1 MIKNRD
7 SLKAKAANLSNKTN
21 IPNKYLIQNFMF
33 ESLLKRISLSN
44 YKDKFI
50 IKGGLLLSSI
60 FGVNLRS
67 TMDLDTTIKGL
78 ALNRDTI
85 IKVINEIISI
95 DLNDNVKLEIENIK
109 DIREEELYSGFN
121 VNLKADF
128 DGLKTNL
135 MIDITTGDIITYK
148 EVEFKYTTLF
158 DNEIINIMSYNYET
172 IIAEKYESIISRN
185 IDNTRM
191 KDYYDLYMFVKLKWD
206 DINKDILIKAIINT
220 SKNRETIDYIINSNK
235 YLELIT
241 NDERLKLLW
250 NNYQNNY
257 EYAKD
262 ISFEDT
268 ITAIKKIIEILE
280 NELVQV

>member
-7 SLKAKAANLSNKTN
+7 SLKAKASNLSKKTN

-33 ESLLKRISLSN
+33 EALLKRISKSK

-78 ALNRDTI
+78 PLDRETI
-85 IKVINEIISI
+85 TKVINEIINI
-95 DLNDNVKLEIENIK
+95 DVEDNVKLEIENIK
-109 DIREEELYSGFN
+109 DIREEELYSGFE
-121 VNLKADF
+121 VNLKAEF

-135 MIDITTGDIITYK
+135 MIDITTGDVITYK
-148 EVEFKYTTLF
+148 EVEFKYNTIF
-158 DNEIINIMSYNYET
+158 DNETINIMTYNYET
-172 IIAEKYESIISRN
+172 IIAEKFESIISRN

-191 KDYYDLYMFVKLKWD
+191 KDYYDLYMFVNLKWN
-206 DINKDILIKAIINT
+206 DINKDTLRKAIINT
-220 SKNRETIDYIINSNK
+220 SKARETLDYIDNANK
-235 YLELIT
+235 YIELIS
-241 NDERLKLLW
+241 DDSRLKSLW
-250 NNYQNNY
+250 NSYQNNY

-262 ISFEDT
+262 IEFVDT
-268 ITAIKKIIEILE
+268 INAIKGISEI
-280 NELVQV
+280 VVPVGA

>member
-7 SLKAKAANLSNKTN
+7 SLKAKASNLSKKTN

-33 ESLLKRISLSN
+33 EALLKRISKSK

-78 ALNRDTI
+78 PLDRETI
-85 IKVINEIISI
+85 TKVINEIISI
-95 DLNDNVKLEIENIK
+95 DLDDNVNLEIENIK
-109 DIREEELYSGFN
+109 DIREEELYSGFE
-121 VNLKADF
+121 VNLKAEF

-135 MIDITTGDIITYK
+135 MIDITTGDVITYK
-148 EVEFKYTTLF
+148 EVEFKYNTLF
-158 DNEIINIMSYNYET
+158 DNETINIMTYNYET
-172 IIAEKYESIISRN
+172 IIAEKFESIISRN

-191 KDYYDLYMFVKLKWD
+191 KDYYDLYMFVNLKWN
-206 DINKDILIKAIINT
+206 DINKDTLRKAIINT
-220 SKNRETIDYIINSNK
+220 SKARETLDYIDNANK
-235 YLELIT
+235 YIELIS
-241 NDERLKLLW
+241 DDSRLKALW

-262 ISFEDT
+262 IEFIDT
-268 ITAIKKIIEILE
+268 INAIKVISEIIVPVAI
-280 NELVQV
+280 

>member
-7 SLKAKAANLSNKTN
+7 SLKAKVSNLSNKTN

-33 ESLLKRISLSN
+33 EALLKRISKSK

-78 ALNRDTI
+78 LLDRETI
-85 IKVINEIISI
+85 TKVINDIISI
-95 DLNDNVKLEIENIK
+95 EIGDNIKLEIENIK

-121 VNLKADF
+121 VNLKAEF

-135 MIDITTGDIITYK
+135 MIDITTGDVITYK
-148 EVEFKYTTLF
+148 EVEFKYNTLF
-158 DNEIINIMSYNYET
+158 DNEIINIMTYNYE
-172 IIAEKYESIISRN
+172 IILAEKFESIISRN

-191 KDYYDLYMFVKLKWD
+191 KDYYDLYMFVNLKWN
-206 DINKDILIKAIINT
+206 DINKDTLRKAIINT
-220 SKNRETIDYIINSNK
+220 AKNRESLDYIDDSSK
-235 YLELIT
+235 YIELISE
-241 NDERLKLLW
+241 DSRLKSLW
-250 NNYQNNY
+250 NSYKSNYD
-257 EYAKD
+257 YAED
-262 ISFEDT
+262 IEFIDT
-268 ITAIKKIIEILE
+268 INAIKVISE
-280 NELVQV
+280 VVVPARV

>member
-1 MIKNRD
+1 MIKNKD
-7 SLKAKAANLSNKTN
+7 SLKAKASNLAKKTN
-21 IPNKYLIQNFMF
+21 IPNKYIIHNFMF
-33 ESLLKRISLSN
+33 EALLKRISNSN

-78 ALNRDTI
+78 PLNKSTI
-85 IKVINEIISI
+85 TKVITEIINI
-95 DLNDNVKLEIENIK
+95 DLKDNITFEIENIK
-109 DIREEELYSGFN
+109 DIREEDLYSGYN

-148 EVEFKYTTLF
+148 EVEFKYNTLF
-158 DNEIINIMSYNYET
+158 DNEIINIMTYNYET
-172 IIAEKYESIISRN
+172 IIAEKFESIISRN

-191 KDYYDLYMFVKLKWD
+191 KDYYDLYMFVNLKWN
-206 DINKDILIKAIINT
+206 DINKETLRKAIINT
-220 SKNRETIDYIINSNK
+220 SKARETLDYIDNANK
-235 YLELIT
+235 YIELIS
-241 NDERLKLLW
+241 DDSRLNLLW
-250 NNYQNNY
+250 NSYQNNY

-262 ISFEDT
+262 IEFEDT
-268 ITAIKKIIEILE
+268 INAIKVISEI
-280 NELVQV
+280 VVPVSA

>member
-1 MIKNRD
+1 MIKNKD
-7 SLKAKAANLSNKTN
+7 SLKAKASNLAKQTN
-21 IPNKYLIQNFMF
+21 IPNKYIIQNFMF
-33 ESLLKRISLSN
+33 EALLKRISNSV

-78 ALNRDTI
+78 PLNKSTI
-85 IKVINEIISI
+85 TKVITEIINI
-95 DLNDNVKLEIENIK
+95 DLKDNITFEIENIK
-109 DIREEELYSGFN
+109 DIREEDLYSGYN

-148 EVEFKYTTLF
+148 EVEFKYNTLF
-158 DNEIINIMSYNYET
+158 DNDTINIMTYNYET
-172 IIAEKYESIISRN
+172 IIAEKFESIISRN

-191 KDYYDLYMFVKLKWD
+191 KDYYDLYMFVNLKWN
-206 DINKDILIKAIINT
+206 DINKETLRKAIINT
-220 SKNRETIDYIINSNK
+220 SKNRETLSYIENANDYIN
-235 YLELIT
+235 LIE
-241 NDERLKLLW
+241 DDSELKLLW
-250 NNYQNNY
+250 NNYQKNY

-262 ISFEDT
+262 ISFEYT
-268 ITAIKKIIEILE
+268 IKSIKIIGEIIVPFEYNL
-280 NELVQV
+280 

>member
-21 IPNKYLIQNFMF
+21 IPNKYIIQNFMF
-33 ESLLKRISLSN
+33 EALLKRISISS

-50 IKGGLLLSSI
+50 IKGGLLISSI

-78 ALNRDTI
+78 PLDRYTI
-85 IKVINEIISI
+85 TRVINEIICI
-95 DLNDNVKLEIENIK
+95 DLNDNIKLEIENIK
-109 DIREEELYSGFN
+109 EIREEELYSGFN
-121 VNLKADF
+121 VNIKAEF

-135 MIDITTGDIITYK
+135 MIDITTGDVITYK
-148 EVEFKYTTLF
+148 EIEFKYTTLF

-172 IIAEKYESIISRN
+172 ILAEKYESIISRN

-191 KDYYDLYMFVKLKWD
+191 KDYYDLYMFVKLKWNE
-206 DINKDILIKAIINT
+206 INKDTLRKAIINT
-220 SKNRETIDYIINSNK
+220 AKKRETLDFINNSDKYLDLIIND
-235 YLELIT
+235 T
-241 NDERLKLLW
+241 RLKSLW
-250 NNYQNNY
+250 YSYQNNY
-257 EYAKD
+257 EYAKN

-268 ITAIKKIIEILE
+268 IEAIKEIIEILE
-280 NELVQV
+280 SEIVGV

>member
-1 MIKNRD
+1 MIKNKD
-7 SLKAKAANLSNKTN
+7 SLKAKASNLAKQTN
-21 IPNKYLIQNFMF
+21 IPNKYIIQNFMF
-33 ESLLKRISLSN
+33 EALLKRISNSN

-78 ALNRDTI
+78 PLNKSTI
-85 IKVINEIISI
+85 TKVITEIINI
-95 DLNDNVKLEIENIK
+95 DLKDNITFEIENIK
-109 DIREEELYSGFN
+109 DIREEDLYSGYN

-148 EVEFKYTTLF
+148 EVEFKYNTLF
-158 DNEIINIMSYNYET
+158 DNETINIMTYNYET
-172 IIAEKYESIISRN
+172 IIAEKFESIISRN

-191 KDYYDLYMFVKLKWD
+191 KDYYDLYMFVNLKWN
-206 DINKDILIKAIINT
+206 DINKETLRKAIINT
-220 SKNRETIDYIINSNK
+220 SKNRETLSYMENTNEYIN
-235 YLELIT
+235 LIE
-241 NDERLKLLW
+241 DDSKLKLLW
-250 NNYQNNY
+250 NNYQKNY

-268 ITAIKKIIEILE
+268 IKSIKIISEIITLIS
-280 NELVQV
+280 V

>member
-1 MIKNRD
+1 MIKNKD
-7 SLKAKAANLSNKTN
+7 SLKAKASNLAIQTN
-21 IPNKYLIQNFMF
+21 IPNKYIIQNFMF
-33 ESLLKRISLSN
+33 EALLKRISNSN

-78 ALNRDTI
+78 PLNKSTI
-85 IKVINEIISI
+85 TKVITEIINI
-95 DLNDNVKLEIENIK
+95 DLKDNITFEIENIK
-109 DIREEELYSGFN
+109 DIREEDLYSGYN

-148 EVEFKYTTLF
+148 EVEFKYNTLF
-158 DNEIINIMSYNYET
+158 DNDTINIMTYNYET
-172 IIAEKYESIISRN
+172 IIAEKFESIISRN

-191 KDYYDLYMFVKLKWD
+191 KDYYDLYMFVNLKWN
-206 DINKDILIKAIINT
+206 DINKETLRKAIINT
-220 SKNRETIDYIINSNK
+220 SKARETLDYIDNANK
-235 YLELIT
+235 YIELI
-241 NDERLKLLW
+241 NDDSRLKTLW
-250 NNYQNNY
+250 NSYQNNY

-262 ISFEDT
+262 IEFVDT
-268 ITAIKKIIEILE
+268 INAIKVINEII
-280 NELVQV
+280 VPVVA

>member
-7 SLKAKAANLSNKTN
+7 SLKAKASNLSKKTN

-33 ESLLKRISLSN
+33 EALLKRISKSK

-78 ALNRDTI
+78 PLNRETI
-85 IKVINEIISI
+85 TKVINEIISI
-95 DLNDNVKLEIENIK
+95 DVEDNIKLEIENVK
-109 DIREEELYSGFN
+109 DIREEELYSGFE
-121 VNLKADF
+121 VNLKAEF

-135 MIDITTGDIITYK
+135 MIDITTGDVITYK
-148 EVEFKYTTLF
+148 EVEFKYSTLF
-158 DNEIINIMSYNYET
+158 DNETINIMTYNYET
-172 IIAEKYESIISRN
+172 IIAEKFESIISRN

-191 KDYYDLYMFVKLKWD
+191 KDYYDLYMFVNLKWN
-206 DINKDILIKAIINT
+206 DINKDTLRKAIINT
-220 SKNRETIDYIINSNK
+220 SKARETLDYIDNASK
-235 YLELIT
+235 YIELIS
-241 NDERLKLLW
+241 DDSRLKSLW
-250 NNYQNNY
+250 NSYQNNY

-262 ISFEDT
+262 IEFVDT
-268 ITAIKKIIEILE
+268 INAIKVISEI
-280 NELVQV
+280 VVPVVA

>member
-7 SLKAKAANLSNKTN
+7 SLKAKVSNLSNKTN

-33 ESLLKRISLSN
+33 EALLKRISKSK

-78 ALNRDTI
+78 LLDRETI
-85 IKVINEIISI
+85 TKVINDIISI
-95 DLNDNVKLEIENIK
+95 EIGDNIKLEIENIK

-121 VNLKADF
+121 VNLKAEF

-135 MIDITTGDIITYK
+135 MIDITTGDVITYK
-148 EVEFKYTTLF
+148 EVEFKYNTLF
-158 DNEIINIMSYNYET
+158 CNEIINIMTYNYET
-172 IIAEKYESIISRN
+172 ILAEKFESIISRN

-191 KDYYDLYMFVKLKWD
+191 KDYYDLYMFVNLKWH
-206 DINKDILIKAIINT
+206 DINKDTLRKAIINT
-220 SKNRETIDYIINSNK
+220 AKNREALDYIDDSSK
-235 YLELIT
+235 YIELISE
-241 NDERLKLLW
+241 DSRLKSLW
-250 NNYQNNY
+250 NSYKSNYD
-257 EYAKD
+257 YAKD
-262 ISFEDT
+262 IEFIDT
-268 ITAIKKIIEILE
+268 INAIKVISEVVVPE
-280 NELVQV
+280 RV